1 MYRSSFG
8 TKNQIRFNAE
18 EEYYEFLGFLAKNDG
33 STALVYEDN
42 DLAGA
47 WEKEGRILFYISQP
61 PELKVELLHTAG
73 VGRIISRVNCN
84 EFVLNIIENHN
95 FVLEELQD

>member
-1 MYRSSFG
+1 M
-8 TKNQIRFNAE
+8 
-18 EEYYEFLGFLAKNDG
+18 
-33 STALVYEDN
+33 YEDN

-95 FVLEELQD
+95 FVLEELQDISQIRSTIPKKFQYFFDLGLTL